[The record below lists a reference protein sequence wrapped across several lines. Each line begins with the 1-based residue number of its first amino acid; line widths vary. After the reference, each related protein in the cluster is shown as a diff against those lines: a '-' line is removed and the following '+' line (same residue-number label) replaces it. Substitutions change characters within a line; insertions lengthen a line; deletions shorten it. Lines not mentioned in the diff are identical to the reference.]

1 MKRRWFLL
9 SACLVFLAGLWILG
23 AHPRDLIPSAAGQ
36 ALAWDF
42 ATTAF
47 LPALDF
53 EAADMR
59 AEGVS
64 FPAKVFTALWLTVR
78 YAVVAMSLALV
89 IGVVGGILGARSW
102 WTRST
107 PLLEAFRRGIRL
119 LATAVRS
126 VHELMWA
133 LLFISAV
140 GTSPLAAV
148 LALALP
154 YGGTLAKVFSELLDE
169 AHSSASEVMRAT
181 GGSGFAAFS
190 AGVVMRALPDLVT
203 YALYR
208 LECGIRSSAVLGFV
222 GIPTIGYHITTSYE
236 DGHWHEIWTY
246 LYALLI
252 VVLFFE
258 WLGSRV
264 RDLMAK
270 GVSTRA
276 LISSGDSADLL
287 KKARPRS
294 LFLRGVA
301 LFVFLLAAAGWF
313 LEPDWGSGV
322 SAERRL
328 ENLQRFSLE
337 LIPFPVRETGDW
349 SKLGPWLNDLF
360 VWGGVDALWRTLHL
374 GTTAALLAGFVALVG
389 MLGGARSLATGEPR
403 GVPLGGGILRLLLGK
418 LIRGAAMLAR
428 SMPEFIL
435 AFLLLQIFGPTV
447 WALILALAVHN
458 AGILL
463 RLGAEVADNSP
474 SRGAEVILLQGG
486 GRASAYL
493 GALLPEGFNR
503 LVLFLFY
510 RWETCIREATMLGM
524 LGVGSLGF
532 LISESEVRFYYDEMI
547 LWVALGGSLVF
558 AGDLISDWVRS
569 RLRAGVKVCS

>member
-1 MKRRWFLL
+1 M
-9 SACLVFLAGLWILG
+9 
-23 AHPRDLIPSAAGQ
+23 IPSPAGQ
-36 ALAWDF
+36 ALAGEF
-42 ATTAF
+42 AKTAF
-47 LPALDF
+47 QPALDF
-53 EAADMR
+53 EAVEMR
-59 AEGVS
+59 ESGAS
-64 FPAKVFTALWLTVR
+64 FVGKVFTALWLTVR
-78 YAVVAMSLALV
+78 YAAVAMSLALV
-89 IGVVGGILGARSW
+89 IGVVGGVLGARSW

-107 PLLEAFRRGIRL
+107 PLLEFFRRGVRL

-140 GTSPLAAV
+140 GTSPIAAV

-190 AGVVMRALPDLVT
+190 GGVVMRALPDLIT

-208 LECGIRSSAVLGFV
+208 FECAIRSSAVLGFV

-236 DGHWHEIWTY
+236 DGHWREIWTY
-246 LYALLI
+246 LYALII
-252 VVLFFE
+252 VVLLFE
-258 WLGSRV
+258 WMGSRV
-264 RDLMAK
+264 REVMAK
-270 GVSTRA
+270 GAPARTVAAPEHSMDA
-276 LISSGDSADLL
+276 L
-287 KKARPRS
+287 KKSRPRS
-294 LFLRGVA
+294 YFLRGAA
-301 LFVFLLAAAGWF
+301 LFVVLLTAASWF
-313 LEPDWGSGV
+313 FESDWTSGV

-337 LIPFPVRETGDW
+337 LVPFPMRDSGDW
-349 SKLGPWLNDLF
+349 SALGPWLKELLLWDGL
-360 VWGGVDALWRTLHL
+360 DALWRTLHL
-374 GTTAALLAGFVALVG
+374 GTSAALLAGAVALVG
-389 MLGGARSLATGEPR
+389 MLWGSRSLATDQPR
-403 GVPLGGGILRLLLGK
+403 GIFLGGGVGRKLLGRFV
-418 LIRGAAMLAR
+418 RGAAVLSR

-435 AFLLLQIFGPTV
+435 AFLLLQIFGPTI

-463 RLGAEVADNSP
+463 RLGAEVVDNAS

-486 GRASAYL
+486 GRTSAYF

-532 LISESEVRFYYDEMI
+532 LISEAGVRFYYDEMI
-547 LWVALGGSLVF
+547 LWVVLGGSLVF
-558 AGDLISDWVRS
+558 AGDLASDFVRAK
-569 RLRAGVKVCS
+569 LRAGVKVCS

>member
-9 SACLVFLAGLWILG
+9 SACFIFVMGLWILG
-23 AHPRDLIPSAAGQ
+23 ASPRDLIPSAAGQ
-36 ALAWDF
+36 ALALDF
-42 ATTAF
+42 ARAAF
-47 LPALDF
+47 QPAFDF

-59 AEGVS
+59 EGGSS
-64 FPAKVFTALWLTVR
+64 FMLKVLTSLWLTVR

-89 IGVVGGILGARSW
+89 IGVVGGVLGARSW
-102 WTRST
+102 WARTT
-107 PLLEAFRRGIRL
+107 PLLEVFRRVIRL

-154 YGGTLAKVFSELLDE
+154 YGGTLAKVFSEILDE

-181 GGSGFAAFS
+181 GGGGFAAFLG
-190 AGVVMRALPDLVT
+190 GVVMRALPDLMT

-208 LECGIRSSAVLGFV
+208 LECAIRSSAVLGFV
-222 GIPTIGYHITTSYE
+222 GIPTIGYHITTSFE
-236 DGHWHEIWTY
+236 DGHWREIWTL
-246 LYALLI
+246 LYALLL

-258 WLGSRV
+258 WIGSRV
-264 RDLMAK
+264 RNLMAK
-270 GVSTRA
+270 GVLSQSPSKA
-276 LISSGDSADLL
+276 DDSLEAL
-287 KKARPRS
+287 KKSRPKS
-294 LFLRGVA
+294 YFLRGVV
-301 LFVFLLAAAGWF
+301 LFVMCLAAAGWIF
-313 LEPDWGSGV
+313 EPDWTSGL

-328 ENLQRFSLE
+328 ENLKRFSLE
-337 LIPFPVRETGDW
+337 LIPFPIRESDGW
-349 SKLGPWLNDLF
+349 GAFGPWLKELL
-360 VWGGVDALWRTLHL
+360 VWDGLIALWRTLQM
-374 GTTAALLAGFVALVG
+374 GTAAVLLAGATALVG
-389 MLGGARSLATGEPR
+389 MLWGARSLATSKPR
-403 GVPLGGGILRLLLGK
+403 GVPLGGGVFRRIVGRVVRGVALLS
-418 LIRGAAMLAR
+418 R
-428 SMPEFIL
+428 SFPEFIL

-447 WALILALAVHN
+447 WALILALAIHN

-463 RLGAEVADNSP
+463 RLGAEVVDNAP

-486 GRASAYL
+486 GRTAAYL

-532 LISESEVRFYYDEMI
+532 LISESGAKFYFDEMF
-547 LWVALGGSLVF
+547 LWVVLGGMLVF
-558 AGDLISDWVRS
+558 IGDLTSDWVRS
-569 RLRAGVKVCS
+569 RLRLAA